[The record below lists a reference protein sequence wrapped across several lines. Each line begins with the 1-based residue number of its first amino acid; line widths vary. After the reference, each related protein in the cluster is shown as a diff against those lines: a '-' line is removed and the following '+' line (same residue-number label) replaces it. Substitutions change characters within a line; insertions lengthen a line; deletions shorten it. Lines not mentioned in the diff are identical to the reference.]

1 MKNNEGDVKAG
12 DCSKNN
18 NEGDVKH
25 LHGLRGKH
33 LPGAIHLKHQVLNF
47 SAASTYLH

>member
-1 MKNNEGDVKAG
+1 MQEVLYVKNNEGDVKAG

-33 LPGAIHLKHQVLNF
+33 FPRCHTSKTSSVEL
-47 SAASTYLH
+47 